1 MSADEQRSELEEAIV
16 SLYTALFRLRQAGK
30 VQEEYDAMGTLVDM
44 LVTDRDHIR
53 AKYRETIKP

>member
-1 MSADEQRSELEEAIV
+1 MSADGEQRSEIEEAIV

-53 AKYRETIKP
+53 AKYTVKD